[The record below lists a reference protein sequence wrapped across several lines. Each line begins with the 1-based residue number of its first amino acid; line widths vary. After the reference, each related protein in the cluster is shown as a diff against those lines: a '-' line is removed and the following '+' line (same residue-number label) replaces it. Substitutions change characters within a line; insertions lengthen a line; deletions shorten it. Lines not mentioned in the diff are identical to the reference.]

1 VSPTEGDYSANEKY
15 YYQKLSDY
23 GLDIG
28 SDVFSVKGTHLKEF
42 NQEIYYQF
50 IYFPA
55 EMISCFDAVLKTL
68 YELFFITNE
77 MDENIVRDRLIKKE
91 KLMLGITNLEK
102 EDISKMRN
110 LTPKDINRLVCIRGI
125 VIRCSEIYP

>member
-1 VSPTEGDYSANEKY
+1 MIQETNSLLSEDGGVIFGTNISTSKVMGELERFIREFEVAQAQGGDSSANEKY

-28 SDVFSVKGTHLKEF
+28 SDVFEVKGTHLKEF

-68 YELFFITNE
+68 YELFFISN
-77 MDENIVRDRLIKKE
+77 
-91 KLMLGITNLEK
+91 
-102 EDISKMRN
+102 
-110 LTPKDINRLVCIRGI
+110 
-125 VIRCSEIYP
+125 